1 MGYFFFVTFS
11 FIFIFAK
18 NAILYMKGVD
28 VMNIKILLKTL
39 ATVVGVYE
47 LMNLSY
53 QLGKGRILGIMK
65 ENDLN
70 ANEALDAIKA
80 CAFRSGR

>member
-1 MGYFFFVTFS
+1 
-11 FIFIFAK
+11 
-18 NAILYMKGVD
+18 
-28 VMNIKILLKTL
+28 MNIKILLKTL
-39 ATVVGVYE
+39 AAVVGVYE

-65 ENDLN
+65 GNDLT

-80 CAFRSGR
+80 CATKASFGNRVNLKMIEFMAKL